1 MHKQNIYTKPYSTT
15 HPIGLALNYQPNHI
29 KLDTFINNTNSP
41 SNILPFKMSYMLN
54 QAVSVWGL
62 DHSSNCIPFPKEIKK
77 LFKQIKSC
85 HTKQPPKTCQRGS
98 AIKWCMHTHIYIY
111 THIYICIY
119 IYIQILYTHF
129 PTNTN
134 VPKKALP
141 QCCVCNVLPAL
152 AGLKTLAPKAFCTRT
167 LELCPERQWC
177 LVISIWCKPSSC
189 CNKKQKS
196 TTHTHTHQPKN
207 TTHI

>member
-62 DHSSNCIPFPKEIKK
+62 DHSSNSIPFPKEIKK

-111 THIYICIY
+111 KYYIHISLP
-119 IYIQILYTHF
+119 IQMF
-129 PTNTN
+129 
-134 VPKKALP
+134 PKK
-141 QCCVCNVLPAL
+141 
-152 AGLKTLAPKAFCTRT
+152 
-167 LELCPERQWC
+167 LCPNAVYAMCC
-177 LVISIWCKPSSC
+177 LHWLVSRP
-189 CNKKQKS
+189 
-196 TTHTHTHQPKN
+196 
-207 TTHI
+207 

>member
-29 KLDTFINNTNSP
+29 KLGTFINNTNSP

-111 THIYICIY
+111 TNIIYTFPYQYKCFQKSFAPMLCMQCVACIGWS
-119 IYIQILYTHF
+119 QDLSTKSILYTYIGI
-129 PTNTN
+129 
-134 VPKKALP
+134 VPRKT
-141 QCCVCNVLPAL
+141 VVLGYFNL
-152 AGLKTLAPKAFCTRT
+152 MQT
-167 LELCPERQWC
+167 Q
-177 LVISIWCKPSSC
+177 
-189 CNKKQKS
+189 
-196 TTHTHTHQPKN
+196 
-207 TTHI
+207 